1 MKTFKWI
8 FGIIVVLIIGFFGFK
23 GAKAVYN
30 NMEQNQVAKD
40 NQNQI
45 IETQKKEA
53 EAKHKFAVSIAEP
66 SIKVYKQNHQVLP
79 SIVVAQAIQESNWGT
94 SELYKKANNIFGIK
108 GKYKGQSIRYYTDEY
123 VSNDTPTKKGEKV
136 VREGSQKKVSVPATF
151 RKYPSITEAV
161 ENHDRVIALNFIK
174 QKNITSYVDQA
185 NMLQKNNYATDP
197 TYAKS
202 LIKLIR
208 QYNLEKYDNEAI
220 NN

>member
-8 FGIIVVLIIGFFGFK
+8 MGIVIILIIGFFGFK
-23 GAKAVYN
+23 VSKAVYN
-30 NMEQNQVAKD
+30 NMEQNQAAKD

-45 IETQKKEA
+45 LETQKKEI
-53 EAKHKFAVSIAEP
+53 EAKHKFAVSIANP
-66 SIKVYKQNHQVLP
+66 SIEVYKKNHQVLP

-108 GKYKGQSIRYYTDEY
+108 GKYNGKFIRYYTDEY

-151 RKYPSITEAV
+151 RKYPSIKEAV

-174 QKNITSYVDQA
+174 KKNITSYVDQA